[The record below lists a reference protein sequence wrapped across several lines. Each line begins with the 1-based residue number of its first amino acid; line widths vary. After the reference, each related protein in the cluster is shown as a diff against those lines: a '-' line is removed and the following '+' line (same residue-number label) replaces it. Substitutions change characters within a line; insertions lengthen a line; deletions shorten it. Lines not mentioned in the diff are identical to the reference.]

1 MDKIKKEISY
11 KAKKK
16 VSNRAQNL
24 VDFTK
29 EKAIEDFEE
38 LKQIALNCFDK
49 NGNPNVSAAIKAL
62 ENKAKI
68 ANLYSEGNIEI
79 GTIVK
84 MSEITI
90 DGEQLKLNIGEDFK
104 MEK

>member
-1 MDKIKKEISY
+1 MLHFRKIIPDIYPKTAAHFLLCAAVLHISF
-11 KAKKK
+11 
-16 VSNRAQNL
+16 L
-24 VDFTK
+24 GW
-29 EKAIEDFEE
+29 
-38 LKQIALNCFDK
+38 L
-49 NGNPNVSAAIKAL
+49 IKLIRSGIFSVLCILILFVMFL